1 MLKRKLAAL
10 LAGAMVLT
18 SLPMVSFAATDNRV
32 DSVPTVKKDTVF
44 CAFDGDGS
52 GTDGYKAPILRITA
66 KDEGIDEGSTFR
78 LIFENAE
85 WKGLTTANPD
95 SPLTQDQLN
104 NAAGLITY
112 EKLTKTV
119 VEFKVKNVVGNN
131 QSIQIPLAV
140 KVTGT
145 GEAKVTVDPMN
156 TKVSAGTYVF
166 ANAGDGATKTTIADT
181 ADFPDE
187 LNLEA
192 IMIDELKAMSL
203 PRNTDLGNNY
213 PNNPSGDKKIKLTAP
228 RGFEWVA
235 TVTGSTSS
243 YVTLTGAGAFAG
255 NVEERGEV
263 FPTYGGGQQD
273 KEVLEIYYDNKTG
286 TTSTIGSL
294 ILSGLKLVA
303 TEDADLGDVY
313 VEVSGDDITT
323 EKIKVGTYVEY
334 GVKITVEDKE
344 RELISGRYYAADEN
358 DDYKLLKL
366 TIEEGVVDS
375 WWSQRNTTIKF
386 PKGIKVREAKI
397 DDLSEVTGIA
407 KKATLNNSNFKV
419 NKDRDLITLNNL
431 DVNPGKKGKVVLL
444 IWVSIEADY
453 EGDITAVVGGPALPE
468 ETEVVLGKAFKAVN
482 ATFKATELQI
492 GYKEVAVSDIEI
504 TEAKA
509 GALVVGETLYLKPE
523 YMSFDDDFAIEVEV
537 TEGDLQIG
545 DVDYVKGAIAIDIKR
560 ASKEASTIKISGAGV
575 YVDRTV
581 AEGSYALEV
590 YGEAFLQNN
599 KDLTGVEPAE
609 GFKTKSLDFKEFI
622 KVVTPAPHKGEAGGA
637 AITASFTVGSSE
649 YTVGDQVATADAA
662 PYIQDGRTMVPVK
675 YVAYALGIDPQQV
688 QWDQAS
694 KTVTI
699 YGDKVVNI
707 TIGSKS
713 IVVGGTPVPMDT
725 EAVVKDGRTFVPIAF
740 AARALGVPYRFDDAT
755 KTVTFN

>member
-18 SLPMVSFAATDNRV
+18 SLPMVSFARTDNNITY
-32 DSVPTVKKDTVF
+32 VPTVKKDDTEFKLADAPRLIITEKDVDLEGAVF
-44 CAFDGDGS
+44 RLSFDG
-52 GTDGYKAPILRITA
+52 
-66 KDEGIDEGSTFR
+66 
-78 LIFENAE
+78 AE
-85 WKGLTTANPD
+85 WKGGEVAGDEVYTKRSKTIVEIKLPSD
-95 SPLTQDQLN
+95 RDYDQFEIPL
-104 NAAGLITY
+104 
-112 EKLTKTV
+112 LTKVTA
-119 VEFKVKNVVGNN
+119 EGE
-131 QSIQIPLAV
+131 V
-140 KVTGT
+140 KVTIN
-145 GEAKVTVDPMN
+145 PLN
-156 TKVSAGTYVF
+156 SKVSAGTYVF
-166 ANAGDGATKTTIADT
+166 ANGGSGSTKASIADT

-187 LNLEA
+187 LNLET
-192 IMIDELKAMSL
+192 IIIDELKAMSM
-203 PRNTDLGNNY
+203 PRGTG
-213 PNNPSGDKKIKLTAP
+213 KKVKLTAP
-228 RGFEWVA
+228 KGFEWAA
-235 TVTGSTSS
+235 TSGS
-243 YVTLTGAGAFAG
+243 YVTLSGAGAFDSEITK
-255 NVEERGEV
+255 VDEQ
-263 FPTYGGGQQD
+263 FPEYGRNKD
-273 KEVLEIYYDNKTG
+273 KDYEVLEIIYDNTAG

-294 ILSGLKLVA
+294 VLEDLKLVA

-313 VEVSGDDITT
+313 VEISGDDITT

-334 GVKITVEDKE
+334 GVKIKVEDKE

-375 WWSQRNTTIKF
+375 WWTQRNTTIKF

-397 DDLSEVTGIA
+397 HEDTDNVSLTDNAVADGTGDD
-407 KKATLNNSNFKV
+407 ATFKL
-419 NKDRDLITLNNL
+419 NKDRDTITLSNFT
-431 DVNPGKKGKVVLL
+431 VNVGEKAKVVLQ
-444 IWVSIEADY
+444 IWVSIEADFD
-453 EGDITAVVGGPALPE
+453 GDITAVVGGPALPE
-468 ETEVVLGKAFKAVN
+468 ETEVVLGKALKAVN
-482 ATFKATELQI
+482 ATFKSTDLQI
-492 GYKEVAVSDIEI
+492 GYKEVAIGDFEI
-504 TEAKA
+504 TESKA
-509 GALVVGETLYLKPE
+509 GALQKGKELIIKPE
-523 YMSFDDDFAIEVEV
+523 DMKFSDDFDVKVEV

-545 DVDYVKGAIAIDIKR
+545 DYDIDKNGALVIDIKR
-560 ASKEASTIKISGAGV
+560 ESKEASTIKISGAGV

-590 YGEAFLQNN
+590 SGDAFLQNAEDDA
-599 KDLTGVEPAE
+599 KAIGEAVE
-609 GFKTKSLDFKEFI
+609 GFKTDVLEFKDFI
-622 KVVTPAPHKGEAGGA
+622 KVITPAPHKGEQGGVA
-637 AITASFTVGSSE
+637 VTASFTVGSVE